1 MPLQERWLFD
11 LRRAPSGSSLT
22 IGGLA
27 GCSATV
33 LGAGSCPGFG
43 ARAARCS
50 WTTTCVPAATA
61 SRGADRRSGRAGA
74 ATRPGSC
81 PATGQGRSP
90 PVRSS
95 GRLLEP
101 HKPAGGLRAQEPP
114 PAQGGDGRSDA
125 TAIMPDRR
133 SPLVSSVC
141 HVLAP
146 HRLPSLQVTPLGRL
160 LEPHRVSAGHSG
172 GVSRRERNPGQ
183 RSRSCLA
190 RRTASRRPSAPSLR

>member
-33 LGAGSCPGFG
+33 LGAGICPGFG
-43 ARAARCS
+43 ARAAR
-50 WTTTCVPAATA
+50 VL
-61 SRGADRRSGRAGA
+61 GRRRACQQQQPVEEPIEDQVEQA
-74 ATRPGSC
+74 QRHAGSC

-141 HVLAP
+141 HVLEP
-146 HRLPSLQVTPLGRL
+146 HRLPPPCRSTPRSTSGTPQGERGSFRWG
-160 LEPHRVSAGHSG
+160 EPSRAGPRSEEPEPFG
-172 GVSRRERNPGQ
+172 SSDGV
-183 RSRSCLA
+183 
-190 RRTASRRPSAPSLR
+190 ASTVGPSLR